1 MEYALLRE
9 IHEKHPDVVLMA
21 FPSPDFGDQEFKDP
35 VKVVEFAEKNGPP
48 GLVVFMP
55 DHVKNEPVRETYEWL
70 AEELGTAFTSTLVWN
85 FKGKFI
91 VDYAGNPHVTA
102 NPLKDIPKFISGK
115 KGTNGESD
123 TGAEPEA
130 ESPTSRGGSA

>member
-9 IHEKHPDVVLMA
+9 IHKKHPDVILMA

-35 VKVVEFAEKNGPP
+35 AEVVEFAEKNGPP

-70 AEELGTAFTSTLVWN
+70 SKELGTAFTSTLVWN

-91 VDYAGNPHVTA
+91 VDYAGKPHVTKD
-102 NPLKDIPKFISGK
+102 PLKDIPKFLSGK
-115 KGTNGESD
+115 KGCTEDVTSSVN
-123 TGAEPEA
+123 EA
-130 ESPTSRGGSA
+130 EASGQTSGAA